1 MDIEELNKFQIILL
15 TLLVS
20 FVTSIATGIVTVS
33 LMDQAP
39 PIVTQTINK
48 VVERTIETVVPQE
61 VKQTANVVTTK
72 ETTVVVKEED
82 LITSSI
88 DKNAGL
94 FATLYHATTAGPA
107 LGHAFIIAKNG
118 TLVVDRTML
127 TEEKGY
133 IAEVKGDTYE
143 IEIAKTDA
151 GYGLAFLV
159 PVSASTTLAVTPPRF
174 GALTNVKRGQTV
186 LDLVNGGRGNVGMG
200 IVSGT
205 ETITRDETDFT
216 YIIAGISGKNPP
228 IGTPLLNIFGEVIGF
243 STATSQEVDPFAF
256 VPGDRLAAFFGES
269 TVTKADSAQLPKEN
283 ATKVP
288 PPAN

>member
-39 PIVTQTINK
+39 PMLTQTINK

-61 VKQTANVVTTK
+61 VPQTASVVTTK

-94 FATLYHATTAGPA
+94 FAMLYHATTAGPSI
-107 LGHAFIIAKNG
+107 GRAFIIAKNG
-118 TLVVDRTML
+118 SLVVDRTLL

-133 IAEVKGDTYE
+133 IAEVNGGTYE
-143 IEIAKTDA
+143 LAVAKVD
-151 GYGLAFLV
+151 GVYGLAFLA
-159 PVSASTTLAVTPPRF
+159 PISASTTVAITPPKF
-174 GALTNVKRGQTV
+174 GSLSNAKRGQTV
-186 LDLVNGGRGNVGMG
+186 LDLVNGGRGNVGIG
-200 IVSGT
+200 IVSGI
-205 ETITRDETDFT
+205 ETKTVDEQELAFLL
-216 YIIAGISGKNPP
+216 AGISGKNPP
-228 IGTPLLNIFGEVIGF
+228 IGTPLLNIFGEVIGY
-243 STATSQEVDPFAF
+243 ATTVSQEIDPFAF
-256 VPGDRLAAFFGES
+256 VPADRIAAFLSESAVTKSES
-269 TVTKADSAQLPKEN
+269 TQLPKEN
-283 ATKVP
+283 ATKIP
-288 PPAN
+288 APAN